1 MSKSI
6 FGRKKGRISL
16 VFFLLDFSRF
26 QKYPLYLLPADRNR
40 HYESAGNQIFVLL
53 IPEMLLH
60 MHTSIIGMTVSSKR
74 NYGFISP
81 DSMDTEAVI
90 LNHVESYC
98 KAGRLHL
105 RIYFFNTRL
114 FSNILRQHAK
124 RETTSSC
131 DNERRLAMS
140 SSDSAGL

>member
-1 MSKSI
+1 
-6 FGRKKGRISL
+6 
-16 VFFLLDFSRF
+16 
-26 QKYPLYLLPADRNR
+26 
-40 HYESAGNQIFVLL
+40 
-53 IPEMLLH
+53 
-60 MHTSIIGMTVSSKR
+60 MHTSIIEMTVSSKR

-81 DSMDTEAVI
+81 DSMDTEAGI